1 MSFKNLTTLN
11 TLVTNAFLMRELVSL
26 FENEGYNLKEKDVR
40 LLNNALKYIS
50 LIKSGEIYL
59 SIMRGE
65 EKFNSK
71 EDLPVDSLRMSLE
84 AYNTT
89 FKALMRYE
97 KPLSIKRFNEII
109 IMSEKQVEETVSE
122 NKITRERLDEAFGLF
137 NSVRAILLEKANKLS
152 NEKKVIFKVH

>member
-50 LIKSGEIYL
+50 LIKSGQKYL

-65 EKFNSK
+65 EKFNSI
-71 EDLPVDSLRMSLE
+71 EDLPVDNLRMSLE

-89 FKALMRYE
+89 FKALMKYE
-97 KPLSIKRFNEII
+97 IPLSIGRINEII
-109 IMSEKQVEETVSE
+109 ILSEKQVKETVSE
-122 NKITRERLDEAFGLF
+122 KKITKERLDEAFRLF
-137 NSVRAILLEKANKLS
+137 NSVRVILLEKANKLS